1 MARHNKNNRRQTRPE
16 YLVNN
21 RIQFQKVRLIGKDRE
36 QLGIVDRKEA
46 LYQARR
52 VELDLVIIAEKADPP
67 VARSINFDKFKYEQ
81 QKAKK
86 EREKKSRLS
95 HIELKEMQFRPGT
108 HDHDIGVKASKVKK
122 FLEKGHKVKIVVK
135 FRGRER
141 AHKGQANE
149 IFESILNHM
158 SPLEVKYDKPV
169 DYRGHNVWCVLKV

>member
-1 MARHNKNNRRQTRPE
+1 MARHNKNRRQSRPE

-21 RIQFQKVRLIGKDRE
+21 RIPFQKIRLIGKDRE

-52 VELDLVIIAEKADPP
+52 VELDLVIIAERADPP
-67 VARSINFDKFKYEQ
+67 VARIINFDKFKYEQ

-86 EREKKSRLS
+86 EKEKKSRLS
-95 HIELKEMQFRPGT
+95 HIDIKEMQFRPGT
-108 HDHDIGVKASKVKK
+108 HDHDIGTKAGKVKK

-149 IFESILNHM
+149 IIESVLNHM